1 MPTVVSSGRV
11 STTACNLMPANHS
24 NESDSSHGFGWL
36 LSKIAPI
43 RPHEMRTVLLA
54 FGLFFCVFGGYA
66 MVRPVRET
74 IATGLGKDRVADLFV
89 ITWIA
94 SLAIIP
100 IYGYFVSKFQRSV
113 FLPWLYGII
122 AAALAIVGVVL
133 KADET
138 NVASGTFF
146 YVFISVLNL
155 FVISVFWSFLLEI
168 FSKEQSRR
176 LFGFIAA
183 GGTAGAFLGPFFT
196 DFFVTKIGIA
206 GVLFAGAFMFVL
218 TIFFQRALL
227 ALWARD
233 SAGVAATTEVAAGG
247 GTHVRGDR
255 PIGGNPFAGFM
266 KVLSS
271 PYLLAIALFVVFIST
286 VNTFLYFEQLRMAG
300 EAFASTGERARF
312 FARLDWIVQGLT
324 VICQVVLTGRIAAKL
339 GLTTLLIIVPIF
351 MIGGFITLA
360 ATGTL
365 SVLVV
370 VFIARRVGEYAFVR
384 PAREMLFSRLDN
396 ETKYKAKNVIDVPV
410 YRGADAL
417 SAQVNNALG
426 AAGSSPAAIAY
437 IGAGVCVAWLVNGFL
452 LGRKADSDDAK
463 HAAADTAQAR
473 AAEGR

>member
-1 MPTVVSSGRV
+1 MSADSNPPASGR
-11 STTACNLMPANHS
+11 
-24 NESDSSHGFGWL
+24 GFGWL

-43 RPHEMRTVLLA
+43 QPHEYRAVSLA

-66 MVRPVRET
+66 AVRPVRET
-74 IATGLGKDRVADLFV
+74 IATALGKDRVADLFV
-89 ITWIA
+89 VTWIA

-100 IYGYFVSKFQRSV
+100 LYGYFVGKFRRSV
-113 FLPWLYGII
+113 FLPWLYGVI
-122 AAALAIVGVVL
+122 AAALAVVGLVL
-133 KADET
+133 KADEQ
-138 NVASGTFF
+138 NVASGAFF

-155 FVISVFWSFLLEI
+155 FVISVFWSFLLEL

-176 LFGFIAA
+176 LFGVIAA
-183 GGTAGAFLGPFFT
+183 GGTAGAFLGPFYT
-196 DFFVTKIGIA
+196 DFVVTKIGIS
-206 GVLFAGAFMFVL
+206 GVLFSGAFMFIL
-218 TIFFQRALL
+218 TLFFQRALL
-227 ALWARD
+227 QIWKHD
-233 SAGVAATTEVAAGG
+233 SAGADATAGGATTSGG
-247 GTHVRGDR
+247 ANVRGDR

-266 KVLSS
+266 KVLTS

-286 VNTFLYFEQLRMAG
+286 VNTFLYFEQLRMAS
-300 EAFASTGERARF
+300 EAFAGTGERARF

-324 VICQVVLTGRIAAKL
+324 VICQIVLTGRIAAKL
-339 GLTTLLIIVPIF
+339 GLTTLLVIVPLF

-417 SAQVNNALG
+417 SAQVNSALQG
-426 AAGSSPAAIAY
+426 AGSSPAAIAY
-437 IGAGVCVAWLVNGFL
+437 IGAGVAVAWLVNGWL
-452 LGRKADSDDAK
+452 LGRKADADDAR
-463 HAAADTAQAR
+463 HAEAEGTRAR
-473 AAEGR
+473 AATEGH